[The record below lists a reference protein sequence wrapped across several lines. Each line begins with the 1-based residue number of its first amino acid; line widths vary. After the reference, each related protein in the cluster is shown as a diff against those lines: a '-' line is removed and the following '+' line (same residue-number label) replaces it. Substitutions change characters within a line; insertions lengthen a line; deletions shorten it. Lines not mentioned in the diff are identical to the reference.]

1 MLQSSLNDHS
11 IPEDFNLEGVVN
23 YYEHLVYTGLANFR
37 DELSADQIA
46 DATCL
51 ALNRLPAWYI
61 RHNVDAHF
69 FLHDDQIA
77 DMNRNVSQALDFA
90 IAKVKDDPR

>member
-51 ALNRLPAWYI
+51 AVVVAT
-61 RHNVDAHF
+61 
-69 FLHDDQIA
+69 
-77 DMNRNVSQALDFA
+77 
-90 IAKVKDDPR
+90 